1 MKILQPVWLAALPV
15 AAVLTFPS
23 APLYAQDRPAVAPA
37 ASAVTRDQVR
47 KEAAEAN
54 KAHRIEHGEA
64 GDSSAMPP
72 DKAKARQ
79 STVSRADVKK
89 DAATANKAHR
99 LEHGEAGD
107 SSAMPPDKAKAK
119 LSTGK
124 AAAVKHE
131 PAAANKPRSPP
142 PREVASP
149 PTPTPSHNRTC
160 RPCCATTSHTAR
172 VTATSWTLSGCA
184 ERPCFE
190 RMSETMPPSVPP
202 IGAAGPNE
210 GGAFDGMID
219 ADNPVY
225 NAPQW

>member
-23 APLYAQDRPAVAPA
+23 APLYAQDRPGAAPA
-37 ASAVTRDQVR
+37 ASAVTRAQVR
-47 KEAAEAN
+47 KETAEAN

-79 STVSRADVKK
+79 STVSRAEVKK

-119 LSTGK
+119 LST
-124 AAAVKHE
+124 VKRVDVKKE
-131 PAAANKPRSPP
+131 TAAANKAGTLPHG
-142 PREVASP
+142 EVEGQ
-149 PTPTPSHNRTC
+149 PSTK
-160 RPCCATTSHTAR
+160 P
-172 VTATSWTLSGCA
+172 
-184 ERPCFE
+184 
-190 RMSETMPPSVPP
+190 
-202 IGAAGPNE
+202 
-210 GGAFDGMID
+210 
-219 ADNPVY
+219 
-225 NAPQW
+225 

>member
-79 STVSRADVKK
+79 STVSRAEVKK

-119 LSTGK
+119 LST
-124 AAAVKHE
+124 VKRADVKKE
-131 PAAANKPRSPP
+131 TAAANKAGTLPHG
-142 PREVASP
+142 EVEGQ
-149 PTPTPSHNRTC
+149 PSTK
-160 RPCCATTSHTAR
+160 P
-172 VTATSWTLSGCA
+172 
-184 ERPCFE
+184 
-190 RMSETMPPSVPP
+190 
-202 IGAAGPNE
+202 
-210 GGAFDGMID
+210 
-219 ADNPVY
+219 
-225 NAPQW
+225 

>member
-119 LSTGK
+119 LST
-124 AAAVKHE
+124 VKRADVKKE
-131 PAAANKPRSPP
+131 TAAANKAGTLPHG
-142 PREVASP
+142 EVEGQ
-149 PTPTPSHNRTC
+149 PSTK
-160 RPCCATTSHTAR
+160 P
-172 VTATSWTLSGCA
+172 
-184 ERPCFE
+184 
-190 RMSETMPPSVPP
+190 
-202 IGAAGPNE
+202 
-210 GGAFDGMID
+210 
-219 ADNPVY
+219 
-225 NAPQW
+225 

>member
-23 APLYAQDRPAVAPA
+23 APLYAQDRPGAAPA
-37 ASAVTRDQVR
+37 ASAVTRAQVR
-47 KEAAEAN
+47 KETAEAN

-79 STVSRADVKK
+79 STVSRAEVKK

-119 LSTGK
+119 LST
-124 AAAVKHE
+124 VKRADVKKE
-131 PAAANKPRSPP
+131 TAAANKAGTLPHG
-142 PREVASP
+142 EVEGQ
-149 PTPTPSHNRTC
+149 PSTK
-160 RPCCATTSHTAR
+160 P
-172 VTATSWTLSGCA
+172 
-184 ERPCFE
+184 
-190 RMSETMPPSVPP
+190 
-202 IGAAGPNE
+202 
-210 GGAFDGMID
+210 
-219 ADNPVY
+219 
-225 NAPQW
+225 

>member
-79 STVSRADVKK
+79 STVSRAEVKK

-119 LSTGK
+119 LST
-124 AAAVKHE
+124 VKRADIKKE
-131 PAAANKPRSPP
+131 TAAANKAGTLPHG
-142 PREVASP
+142 EVEGQ
-149 PTPTPSHNRTC
+149 PSTK
-160 RPCCATTSHTAR
+160 P
-172 VTATSWTLSGCA
+172 
-184 ERPCFE
+184 
-190 RMSETMPPSVPP
+190 
-202 IGAAGPNE
+202 
-210 GGAFDGMID
+210 
-219 ADNPVY
+219 
-225 NAPQW
+225 